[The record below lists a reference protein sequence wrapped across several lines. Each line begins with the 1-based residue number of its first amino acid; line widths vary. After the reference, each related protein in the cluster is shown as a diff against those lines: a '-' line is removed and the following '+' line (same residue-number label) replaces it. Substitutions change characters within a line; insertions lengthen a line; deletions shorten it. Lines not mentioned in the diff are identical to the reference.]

1 MGGLYGL
8 ERLLFK
14 IYASGAKIILDN
26 GDDPEDYEVN
36 YRQEN

>member
-8 ERLLFK
+8 EALLFK

-26 GDDPEDYEVN
+26 GDDSEDYEVN
-36 YRQEN
+36 YRQED